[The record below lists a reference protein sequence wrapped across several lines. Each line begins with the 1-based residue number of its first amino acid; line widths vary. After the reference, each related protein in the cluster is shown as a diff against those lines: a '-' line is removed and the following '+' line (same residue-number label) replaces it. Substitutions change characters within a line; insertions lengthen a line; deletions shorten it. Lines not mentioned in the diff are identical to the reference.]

1 MSTATNSAPVDL
13 LILGAGWTSKFL
25 IPLCAARGI
34 SHAATS
40 RSGRDDTI
48 KFEFDPASDDA
59 EPFRALPD
67 AQTVL
72 ITFPIYRS
80 GASAR
85 LVRLYEETHPSKG
98 SGSDGRK
105 TAFVQLGSSG
115 IWDGGP
121 TAKGDHAA
129 HFQRPDVKE
138 GPLEWTTRH
147 SKFNE
152 SNERGRAEIELLA
165 LSPDTPTTVLDLC
178 GLWGGPRQV
187 RNFVPR
193 VITSKEVLKGK
204 GSIHMIH
211 GLDVSRAILA
221 VHANFE
227 RAAGERWL
235 LTDGRVYDWWD
246 WASAWGEEG
255 KQTKWVRELMN
266 EEGIHALPRSP
277 EVIGRGMD
285 SREFWNTFDLEPV
298 KGRLGEE

>member
-1 MSTATNSAPVDL
+1 MSTSTQPTSVDI
-13 LILGAGWTSKFL
+13 LILGAGWTSTFL
-25 IPLCAARGI
+25 IALCGARGV
-34 SHAATS
+34 SFAATS

-48 KFEFDPASDDA
+48 KFAFDPESDDA

-72 ITFPIYRS
+72 VTFPIYLS

-85 LVRLYEETHPSKG
+85 LVKLYQQTHPRSH
-98 SGSDGRK
+98 SHSDGRK
-105 TAFVQLGSSG
+105 TGFVQLGSSG
-115 IWDGGP
+115 IWD
-121 TAKGDHAA
+121 
-129 HFQRPDVKE
+129 RPNVQK

-147 SKFNE
+147 SKFDEGN
-152 SNERGRAEIELLA
+152 NRARAETELLA
-165 LSPDTPTTVLDLC
+165 LAPETPTTVLDLC

-187 RNFVPR
+187 KNFVPR
-193 VITSKEVLKGK
+193 VATSKEVLKGK

-221 VHANFE
+221 VHGNFE

-266 EEGIHALPRSP
+266 EEGVHALPRTP

-285 SREFWNTFDLEPV
+285 SREFWDTFDLEPV